1 MTETERHRTLLR
13 AAAQAWRRVNRDQFR
28 SAMRAP
34 NLALGHGTSRLGAWV
49 RTTRTLE
56 LSSRLLDNYD
66 WLQVL
71 EVLRHE
77 MAHQYVSEVLKVHD
91 ETAHG
96 AAFQRVCAEF
106 GIDGRAAGE
115 PLVGEPPVEPRVLTR
130 IRALLALADSPNEY
144 EARAAARKAYTL
156 MHRHNVER
164 VDVDI
169 AHYTARRI
177 GRIKSRFMLHEKALA
192 GLLGQHFFVR
202 PVYIPVVDMRT
213 AKPSK
218 TLEVSGRP
226 DNVAMAEHVY
236 AWLLRTGERLFE
248 DYKTA
253 QGLRGNAE
261 RRRFLLGLVR
271 GFSQQLDQ
279 QRQTV
284 EETGLVWVGD
294 PGLDAFVGKRH
305 PRLRPSRASTFRRTD
320 AYDQGVSDG
329 RRLDLKRPMSQ
340 QASHRGRR
348 ITRDD

>member
-1 MTETERHRTLLR
+1 MTITERERTLLR
-13 AAAQAWRRVNRDQFR
+13 AAAQSWRQLNRDQFR
-28 SAMRAP
+28 SAMQAP
-34 NLALGHGTSRLGAWV
+34 NLEMSRGKTRLGGWIGG
-49 RTTRTLE
+49 TRTLQ
-56 LSSRLLDNYD
+56 LSQRLLSEYD

-77 MAHQYVSEVLKVHD
+77 MAHQYVSEVLQVHD
-91 ETAHG
+91 ESAHG
-96 AAFQRVCAEF
+96 EAFKRVCTEF
-106 GIDGRAAGE
+106 GIDQRAVGEPLAGE
-115 PLVGEPPVEPRVLTR
+115 PPIESRVLTR
-130 IRALLALADSPNEY
+130 IRGLLALADSPNEH

-177 GRIKSRFMLHEKALA
+177 GPIKSRFMLHEKALA

-202 PVYIPVVDMRT
+202 PVYIPIMDMRT

-236 AWLLRTGERLFE
+236 AWLLRTGERLFT
-248 DYKTA
+248 DYKREH
-253 QGLRGNAE
+253 GLRGNTE

-271 GFSQQLDQ
+271 GFTEQLNQ

-294 PGLDAFVGKRH
+294 AGLDSFVGKRH
-305 PRLRPSRASTFRRTD
+305 PRLRTSRPSTFKRTD
-320 AYDQGVSDG
+320 AYNQGVSQG
-329 RRLDLKRPMSQ
+329 KRLDLKRPVSQ
-340 QASHRGRR
+340 KASARGRQ
-348 ITRDD
+348 ITKK